1 VIRILTEDKIAVNK
15 IAPDISKIPQEMK
28 ALRQWVC
35 FSLEWNDKRQKYDKF
50 PINPV
55 TGGMAM
61 SNNPNTWTDFNTAL
75 QCFNSGRFSGIG
87 FMLTKESG
95 IYGVDIDGCFNN
107 GVMSLE
113 AQEVICKMQS
123 YTEWSPSATG
133 VHILAKGTLPP
144 GGRRKGCFEMYDS
157 GRFFTVTGW
166 HVQGTPMEVYERINE
181 VAIIHAKYVAKSQ
194 LEISPIQKQL
204 PQSLINIS
212 DAELINKI
220 LSSKQCFD
228 FQLLWDGNT
237 SKYNGDDSA
246 ADMAL
251 CNILAF
257 WTGRDH
263 SRMDS
268 LFRQSALY
276 RPKWDECHFSDGTTY
291 GDHTINKAIKD
302 CHNVYDAT
310 FKVADQEEW
319 RKKLKYNEDGK
330 ILKTPSNCLLI
341 LRNDPKLKGKFSYDM
356 TVSAAFK
363 TKGLPWSQKDDEYS
377 TTNEKMMSDGDFK
390 ALYNYFHDH
399 YGISNIGVIDNSFAE
414 FCMTIQHNPLL
425 DYLNSLQWDGVP
437 RVDTLLIDYQ
447 NAEDTIYTREVTRK
461 VLTALIRRAYQPGVK
476 FDTCLILKGV
486 QGLGKSSLFSVL
498 GGQWYTD
505 AIQITNDAA
514 QTYESHMGKWLC
526 ELGELTSLKKT
537 EAERL
542 KSFFVAQYDRYRPP
556 YGKHVMDIPRMCIMV
571 GTTNNEQ
578 FLKDITGNRRYW
590 PVRIFTGSKKNV
602 FHDLAK
608 ERDQILA
615 EAKVIHES
623 GEPIFLTPEIEEMAA
638 MVQQE
643 FVVRD
648 AWADRILN
656 YLEIVL
662 TPDWKIKAD
671 WERKNYIDENQDKTC
686 GSIKRDRVS
695 TEIIWTECLHGRIEQ
710 LSPQTAGR
718 IRDIMSQAPGW
729 VKTKGQIRIPGYGK
743 GMGWERQNI

>member
-1 VIRILTEDKIAVNK
+1 MIRILTENKTVVNK

-87 FMLTKESG
+87 FMFTKESG

-113 AQEVICKMQS
+113 AQEVICQMQS

-133 VHILAKGTLPP
+133 VHIIAKGTLPP
-144 GGRRKGCFEMYDS
+144 GGRRKRCFEMYDS

-166 HVQGTPMEVYERINE
+166 HVQGTPMEIYDRTNE
-181 VAIIHAKYVAKSQ
+181 VAVIHAKYVAKLQ
-194 LEISPIQKQL
+194 LEIPPIQKQF

-212 DAELINKI
+212 DAKLIDKI

-251 CNILAF
+251 CNMLSF

-263 SRMDS
+263 NRMDS

-310 FKVADQEEW
+310 FKAIDQEEW

-425 DYLNSLQWDGVP
+425 DYLNGLPQWDGVP
-437 RVDTLLIDYQ
+437 RVDRLLIDYL
-447 NAEDTIYTREVTRK
+447 NAEDTPYSRAVTRK
-461 VLTALIRRAYQPGVK
+461 TLIGLIRRAYQPGCK
-476 FDTCLILKGV
+476 FDECLILKGN
-486 QGLGKSSLFSVL
+486 QGIYKSTFFRIIA
-498 GGQWYTD
+498 GDWFTD
-505 AIQITNDAA
+505 KI
-514 QTYESHMGKWLC
+514 E
-526 ELGELTSLKKT
+526 
-537 EAERL
+537 
-542 KSFFVAQYDRYRPP
+542 
-556 YGKHVMDIPRMCIMV
+556 
-571 GTTNNEQ
+571 
-578 FLKDITGNRRYW
+578 ITGNRRYW
-590 PVRIFTGSKKNV
+590 TVRVFTGGVKSICN
-602 FHDLAK
+602 DLPL

-615 EAKVIHES
+615 EAKMIHES
-623 GEPIFLTPEIEEMAA
+623 GEQLHLPKEIEEMAA
-638 MVQQE
+638 LIQQE
-643 FVVRD
+643 FVIQD
-648 AWADRILN
+648 AWADVVLN

-662 TPDWKIKAD
+662 PLHWNTMKDYEKKDYIEKNQNLIHGSNK
-671 WERKNYIDENQDKTC
+671 RKLIA
-686 GSIKRDRVS
+686 
-695 TEIIWTECLHGRIEQ
+695 TEIIWTECLNGRIEN
-710 LSPQTAGR
+710 LTPSISGR
-718 IRDIMSQAPGW
+718 IRDIMAQTQGW
-729 VKTKGQIRIPGYGK
+729 TAFENPRQMYGYGK
-743 GMGWERQNI
+743 KRGWQRE